1 MSKYS
6 LLINILRSD
15 LEKQYMDYYK
25 KNGVKTIFTTLCK
38 GTASKSM
45 LDYLGIEENGKIMLQ
60 MIVASNNAKKL
71 TNGLLTKMGIG
82 YAGTGIALTIPLGS
96 VAGAAGMKYLTEGQQ
111 NQTNEVTQMN
121 EISSYAL
128 MIAIT
133 EKGCTDMVM
142 DAAREAGAG
151 GGTVVHGKGTANE
164 FTAKFFG
171 VSIAA
176 EKEMIYIV
184 SRRTDKDKIMKAII
198 EKAGPTT
205 DARAAVFSLPVDDVV
220 GLASLTDPEEE

>member
-1 MSKYS
+1 MSKYD

-15 LEKQYMDYYK
+15 CEKQYMDYYK
-25 KNGVKTIFTTLCK
+25 KNGVKTVFTTLCK
-38 GTASKSM
+38 GTASKCM
-45 LDYLGIEENGKIMLQ
+45 LDYLGIEENGMVMLQ
-60 MIVASNNAKKL
+60 MLVARDNSKKL
-71 TNGLLTKMGIG
+71 VNGLLTKMGIG
-82 YAGTGIALTIPLGS
+82 VPGTGIALTVPLGS
-96 VAGAAGMKYLTEGQQ
+96 IAGAAALKYLTEGQQ
-111 NQTNEVTQMN
+111 NKTDEVTEMN
-121 EISSYAL
+121 EFSYAL
-128 MIAIT
+128 IIAIA

-184 SRRTDKDKIMKAII
+184 SKKSDKDAIMKAIA
-198 EKAGPTT
+198 EKAGPLTE
-205 DARAAVFSLPVDDVV
+205 ARTVAFSLPVENVV
-220 GLASLTDPEEE
+220 GLANLTDSDE

>member
-1 MSKYS
+1 MSSYS

-25 KNGVKTIFTTLCK
+25 KNGVKTVFTTLCK

-45 LDYLGIEENGKIMLQ
+45 LDYLGIEENDKVMFQMLL
-60 MIVASNNAKKL
+60 AKDNADKL
-71 TNGLLTKMGIG
+71 LNGLLTKMGIG
-82 YAGTGIALTIPLGS
+82 FPGTGIALTVPLGS

-111 NQTNEVTQMN
+111 NKTNEVKEMN
-121 EISSYAL
+121 ELSAYSLI
-128 MIAIT
+128 IAIA

-171 VSIAA
+171 VSIAT

-184 SRRTDKDKIMKAII
+184 SKRGNKDKIMKAIV
-198 EKAGPTT
+198 ENAGPATE
-205 DARAAVFSLPVDDVV
+205 ARAAVFSLPVDGVV
-220 GLASLTDPEEE
+220 GLANLTDPEE

>member
-1 MSKYS
+1 MSSYS
-6 LLINILRSD
+6 LLINILRND
-15 LEKQYMDYYK
+15 FEKQYMDYYK
-25 KNGVKTIFTTLCK
+25 KNGVKTVFTTLCK

-45 LDYLGIEENGKIMLQ
+45 LDYLGIEENGKVMFQMLL
-60 MIVASNNAKKL
+60 AKDNADKL
-71 TNGLLTKMGIG
+71 LNGLLTKMGIG
-82 YAGTGIALTIPLGS
+82 LAGTGIALTVPLGS

-111 NQTNEVTQMN
+111 NKTNEVKEMN
-121 EISSYAL
+121 ELSAYSLI
-128 MIAIT
+128 IAIA

-171 VSIAA
+171 VSIAT

-184 SRRTDKDKIMKAII
+184 SRRGDKDKIMKAIV

-205 DARAAVFSLPVDDVV
+205 DARAAVFSLPVDGVV
-220 GLASLTDPEEE
+220 GLANLTDPEE

>member
-1 MSKYS
+1 MIKLSKYS

-15 LEKQYMDYYK
+15 LEEQYMDYYK
-25 KNGVKTIFTTLCK
+25 RNGVKTIFTTLCK

-45 LDYLGIEENGKIMLQ
+45 LDYLGIEENGKVMLQ
-60 MIVASNNAKKL
+60 MLVAQDNAHKL

-82 YAGTGIALTIPLGS
+82 LPGTGIAVTVPLGS
-96 VAGAAGMKYLTEGQQ
+96 VAGMAGLKYLTEGQQ
-111 NQTNEVTQMN
+111 NKTDEVKEMN
-121 EISSYAL
+121 EMAYSLI
-128 MIAIT
+128 IAIA

-171 VSIAA
+171 V
-176 EKEMIYIV
+176 
-184 SRRTDKDKIMKAII
+184 
-198 EKAGPTT
+198 
-205 DARAAVFSLPVDDVV
+205 
-220 GLASLTDPEEE
+220 

>member
-25 KNGVKTIFTTLCK
+25 RNGVKTIFTTLCK

-45 LDYLGIEENGKIMLQ
+45 LDYLGIEENDKVMLQ
-60 MIVASNNAKKL
+60 MLVAQDNAHKL
-71 TNGLLTKMGIG
+71 TSGLLTKMGIG
-82 YAGTGIALTIPLGS
+82 LPGTGIAVTVPLGS
-96 VAGAAGMKYLTEGQQ
+96 VAGAAGLKYLTEGQQ
-111 NQTNEVTQMN
+111 NKTDEVKEMN
-121 EISSYAL
+121 EMAYSLI
-128 MIAIT
+128 IAIA

-171 VSIAA
+171 VSIAT

-184 SRRTDKDKIMKAII
+184 SRKGDKDKIMKAIV

-205 DARAAVFSLPVDDVV
+205 EARAVAFSLPVDSVV
-220 GLASLTDPEEE
+220 GLANLTDPEE